1 MDILNDSLYDLLE
14 KQKIR
19 SSAKS
24 NTSQRFYKMDDNI
37 TWDTSATATYSSVS
51 VSPAMTTV
59 KIKMT

>member
-1 MDILNDSLYDLLE
+1 MVSEIAKDISE

-19 SSAKS
+19 SSAKA
-24 NTSQRFYKMDDNI
+24 TSQRFHAMPSTS

-51 VSPAMTTV
+51 VSPAMTTI